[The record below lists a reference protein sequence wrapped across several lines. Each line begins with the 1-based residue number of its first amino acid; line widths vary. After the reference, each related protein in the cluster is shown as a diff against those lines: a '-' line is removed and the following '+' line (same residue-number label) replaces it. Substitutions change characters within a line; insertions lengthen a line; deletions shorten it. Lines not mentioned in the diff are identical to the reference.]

1 MIMFMNI
8 QLFAHKKERVLR
20 TTVVIANP
28 SVWAPSALTVNSFS
42 QATFLFAKEAR
53 SIIRA
58 TTFQSAK
65 TTRCLHSSTAL

>member
-28 SVWAPSALTVNSFS
+28 SVWAPNAPTVNSFS
-42 QATFLFAKEAR
+42 LATSLFAKEAR

-58 TTFQSAK
+58 TTFQSAR
-65 TTRCLHSSTAL
+65 TIRCLRLSTAL